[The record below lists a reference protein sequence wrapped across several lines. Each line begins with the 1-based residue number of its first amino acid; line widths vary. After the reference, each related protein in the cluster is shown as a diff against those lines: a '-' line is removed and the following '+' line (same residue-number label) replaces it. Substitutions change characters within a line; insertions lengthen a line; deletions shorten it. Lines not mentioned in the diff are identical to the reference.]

1 MADTPDM
8 IGKYKIQGQIAQ
20 GGMGAIYKS
29 MHPELKRAVIIKK
42 LTTKGS
48 AIAKERF
55 LKEAK
60 ILLEMQSPY
69 IVHLFDYFTEGG
81 YRYIVEE
88 FVEGLSLDKLIKKQ
102 GSLSPQVAML
112 IMQDSLFGLRFAH
125 KKSVVHRDIKPG
137 NLLISRRG
145 EIKLTDFGIASDDS
159 DDRNTKDGVVL
170 GTPSYM
176 PPEQFK
182 NSSGVDQRA
191 DIYAL
196 GVMLYEMV
204 TGQKPYTAET
214 QEEMYE
220 KARRGRFADPRKFD
234 KKIPP
239 VICKLIKK
247 MMAPNAKRRFK
258 SVEPIIKIVKKFL
271 KYYDTHAIRVE
282 LAKMV
287 ISARQLKEA
296 AYKKKRDVWK
306 DFFVALVL
314 GGAVVAG
321 GWYLWTEGWI
331 HRTILR
337 SIYTPVTLTIKLPQ
351 TSAPAS
357 HISARALFFTNGTEI
372 AEVENSAR
380 VFVEGA
386 ADKKGLVADRPA
398 SKLKAYHIKPVF
410 LKPGMYRAKV
420 AVGSYVLWENFEVT
434 RDEKAIDIN
443 FSANESRP
451 IKLIMSVRD
460 GKNGMDL
467 SDKATCT
474 VLYNGRWM
482 ALEDVPREK
491 FNSAAVWKFKA
502 SLDGYEDELFSLLI
516 DWYQD
521 TVMIRAELFPL
532 KK

>member
-1 MADTPDM
+1 MTDTPDM

-29 MHPELKRAVIIKK
+29 THPELKKPIIIKK
-42 LTTKGS
+42 LTTRGS
-48 AIAKERF
+48 SVAKERF

-69 IVHLFDYFTEGG
+69 IVHLFDYFTEASS
-81 YRYIVEE
+81 RYIVEE
-88 FVEGLSLDKLIKKQ
+88 FVDGLSLDKLIKKQ
-102 GSLSPQVAML
+102 SSLSPQVAML
-112 IMQDSLFGLRFAH
+112 IMQDSLYGLRFAH
-125 KKSVVHRDIKPG
+125 KKNVVHRDIKPG
-137 NLLISRRG
+137 NLLMSKRG

-159 DDRNTKDGVVL
+159 DDKNTKDGVVL

-204 TGQKPYTAET
+204 TGKKPYTAET

-220 KARRGRFADPRKFD
+220 KARRGKYVNPRKIN
-234 KKIPP
+234 KNIPP
-239 VICKLIKK
+239 EICKLVKK
-247 MMAPNAKRRFK
+247 MMAPKARGRYK
-258 SVEPIIKIVKKFL
+258 SVDPIIKIVKKYL
-271 KYYDTHAIRVE
+271 KHYDTHAIRVE

-287 ISARQLKEA
+287 ISPRSLKEA
-296 AYKKKRDVWK
+296 AYKKKKNIWK
-306 DFFVALVL
+306 SFFVALVL
-314 GGAVVAG
+314 LGAAAAAG
-321 GWYLWTEGWI
+321 WWLWTEGWI

-337 SIYTPVTLTIKLPQ
+337 SVYTPVNMTIKLPQ

-372 AEVENSAR
+372 KEVQDSAR
-380 VFVEGA
+380 VFIEGA
-386 ADKKGLVADRPA
+386 ADKKGLTAERPA

-420 AVGSYVLWENFEVT
+420 AVGSYVWWENFEVT
-434 RDEKAIDIN
+434 REEKSIDIN

-451 IKLIMSVRD
+451 IKLIVSARD

-467 SDKATCT
+467 SDRAKCQI
-474 VLYNGRWM
+474 LYNGRWV

-491 FNSAAVWKFKA
+491 FNSAAVWKFKV
-502 SLDGYEDELFSLLI
+502 SLDGYEDEIFSLLI

-521 TVMIRAELFPL
+521 TVMIRAELFL

>member
-1 MADTPDM
+1 M

-29 MHPELKRAVIIKK
+29 MHPELKRPVIIKK
-42 LTTKGS
+42 LTIRGN
-48 AIAKERF
+48 AVAKERF

-112 IMQDSLFGLRFAH
+112 IMQDSLYGLRFAH
-125 KKSVVHRDIKPG
+125 KKNVVHRDIKPG

-159 DDRNTKDGVVL
+159 DDKNTKDGVIL

-182 NSSGVDQRA
+182 DSSGVDQRA

-204 TGQKPYTAET
+204 TGSKPYSADT

-220 KARRGRFADPRKFD
+220 KARKGKYINPRKID
-234 KKIPP
+234 KTIPP

-247 MMAPNAKRRFK
+247 MMAPKAKRRFK
-258 SVEPIIKIVKKFL
+258 SVEPIIKIVKKYL

-282 LAKMV
+282 VAKMV
-287 ISARQLKEA
+287 ISVRQLKEA
-296 AYKKKRDVWK
+296 VYKKKRNVWK
-306 DFFVALVL
+306 DFFVALLFV
-314 GGAVVAG
+314 GAAAAG
-321 GWYLWTEGWI
+321 AWYLWTEGWI
-331 HRTILR
+331 HRTVLR
-337 SIYTPVTLTIKLPQ
+337 SIYTPVSISVKLPQ

-372 AEVENSAR
+372 TEVENSGR
-380 VFVEGA
+380 VFIEGSL
-386 ADKKGLVADRPA
+386 DKEGLTAERPA
-398 SKLKAYHIKPVF
+398 SKLKSYYIKPVF

-420 AVGSYVLWENFEVT
+420 AVGSYVWWENFEVT
-434 RDEKAIDIN
+434 KDEKTIDIN

-451 IKLIMSVRD
+451 IKLIMTARD
-460 GKNGMDL
+460 GKTGQDI
-467 SDKATCT
+467 SDKAVCR
-474 VLYNGRWM
+474 VLYNGRWVY
-482 ALEDVPREK
+482 LEDVPKDK
-491 FNSAAVWKFKA
+491 FNSATVWKFKA

-521 TVMIRAELFPL
+521 TVMIRAELFPV
-532 KK
+532 K

>member
-1 MADTPDM
+1 MAELPDM

-29 MHPELKRAVIIKK
+29 THPELKRPVIIKK
-42 LTTKGS
+42 LMTRGS
-48 AIAKERF
+48 AVAKERF

-81 YRYIVEE
+81 SRYIVEE
-88 FVEGLSLDKLIKKQ
+88 FVEGLSLDKLIQKQ
-102 GSLSPQVAML
+102 QYLSPQVAML
-112 IMQDSLFGLRFAH
+112 IMQDCLYGLRFAH
-125 KKSVVHRDIKPG
+125 KKNVVHRDIKPG
-137 NLLISRRG
+137 NVLLSRRG

-159 DDRNTKDGVVL
+159 DDRTTKDGVIL

-204 TGQKPYTAET
+204 TGTKPYTAES

-220 KARRGRFADPRKFD
+220 KARRGKYASPRKLD
-234 KKIPP
+234 KQIPP

-247 MMAPNAKRRFK
+247 MMAPKASRRFK
-258 SVEPIIKIVKKFL
+258 SVEPIIKIVKKYL
-271 KYYDTHAIRVE
+271 KSYDAHAIRVE

-287 ISARQLKEA
+287 ISARSIKES
-296 AYKKKRDVWK
+296 AYKKKRDLWK

-314 GGAVVAG
+314 CGAAAAG
-321 GWYLWTEGWI
+321 AWYLWTEGWI

-337 SIYTPVTLTIKLPQ
+337 SIYTPVTIAIKLPQ

-357 HISARALFFTNGTEI
+357 HISARALFFTNGSEI

-380 VFVEGA
+380 VFAEGSPN
-386 ADKKGLVADRPA
+386 KKGLSSERPA
-398 SKLKAYHIKPVF
+398 SKL
-410 LKPGMYRAKV
+410 
-420 AVGSYVLWENFEVT
+420 
-434 RDEKAIDIN
+434 
-443 FSANESRP
+443 
-451 IKLIMSVRD
+451 
-460 GKNGMDL
+460 
-467 SDKATCT
+467 
-474 VLYNGRWM
+474 
-482 ALEDVPREK
+482 
-491 FNSAAVWKFKA
+491 
-502 SLDGYEDELFSLLI
+502 
-516 DWYQD
+516 
-521 TVMIRAELFPL
+521 
-532 KK
+532 

>member
-1 MADTPDM
+1 MSDTPDM

-29 MHPELKRAVIIKK
+29 THPELKRPVIIKK
-42 LTTKGS
+42 LTTRGS
-48 AIAKERF
+48 SIAKERF

-69 IVHLFDYFTEGG
+69 IVHLFDYFTEASS
-81 YRYIVEE
+81 RYIVEE
-88 FVEGLSLDKLIKKQ
+88 FVDGLSLDKLIQKQ
-102 GSLSPQVAML
+102 TSLSPQVAML
-112 IMQDSLFGLRFAH
+112 IMQDSLYGLRFAH
-125 KKSVVHRDIKPG
+125 KKNVVHRDIKPG
-137 NLLISRRG
+137 NLLISKRG

-220 KARRGRFADPRKFD
+220 KARRGRFVDPRKLD

-239 VICKLIKK
+239 VISKLVKK
-247 MMAPNAKRRFK
+247 MMAPKANRRFK
-258 SVEPIIKIVKKFL
+258 SVEPIIKIVKKYL

-287 ISARQLKEA
+287 ISARALKESA
-296 AYKKKRDVWK
+296 FKKKRNLWK
-306 DFFVALVL
+306 DFFVAFVL
-314 GGAVVAG
+314 AGAVAAG
-321 GWYLWTEGWI
+321 SWWLWTEGWI
-331 HRTILR
+331 HRTVLR
-337 SIYTPVTLTIKLPQ
+337 SIYTPVSISIKLPQ

-357 HISARALFFTNGTEI
+357 QISARALFFTNGKEI

-380 VFVEGA
+380 DFLEGSP
-386 ADKKGLVADRPA
+386 DRHGLTAERPA
-398 SKLKAYHIKPVF
+398 SKLKSYYIKPVF

-420 AVGSYVLWENFEVT
+420 AVGSYVWWENFEVG
-434 RDEKAIDIN
+434 RIEKAIDIN
-443 FSANESRP
+443 FSAGENRP
-451 IKLIMSVRD
+451 IKLLMTARD
-460 GKNGMDL
+460 GKTGDDL
-467 SDKATCT
+467 TGKATCT
-474 VLYNGRWM
+474 VLYNGRWI

-502 SLDGYEDELFSLLI
+502 SLDGYEDEIFSLLI

-521 TVMIRAELFPL
+521 TVTIRAELFPL
-532 KK
+532 K